1 MNVTLKSAVAKGQG
15 VRLVNPATLR
25 FSQRTAGGRRRGAAL
40 FESMREQGWDG
51 PPVDVVE
58 TSEGLVTINNTGV
71 AIAQRLGIKEIPVSV
86 HSMTEPL
93 PKSMFGRFGQ
103 AKTWGEALTHRTSNQ
118 RPPLPPSGTATP
130 PQMPGT

>member
-15 VRLVNPATLR
+15 IRLVNPTTLR

-40 FESMREQGWDG
+40 LESTRERGWDG

-58 TSEGLVTINNTGV
+58 IPEGLVTIDNTRV

-86 HSMTEPL
+86 HSMAEPL
-93 PKSMFGRFGQ
+93 PQSMFGRFGQ

-118 RPPLPPSGTATP
+118 RPSLPPSGTAMP
-130 PQMPGT
+130 PKMLGT